1 MPNTSAIWSSFS
13 SDVGVDL
20 KLRSTSRRL
29 YDPALEA
36 LRVPEVYDLDIVKKL
51 NQIGYYKIGR

>member
-29 YDPALEA
+29 YHPALEA